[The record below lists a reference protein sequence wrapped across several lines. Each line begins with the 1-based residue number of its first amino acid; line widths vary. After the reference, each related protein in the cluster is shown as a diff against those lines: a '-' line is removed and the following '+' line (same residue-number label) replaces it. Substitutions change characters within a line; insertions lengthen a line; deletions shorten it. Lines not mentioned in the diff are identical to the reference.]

1 MTSVDQAGPVRDQ
14 SLFTAWGVGGR
25 EDFCCDNGALM

>member
-1 MTSVDQAGPVRDQ
+1 MTSVDRVGPVRDR
-14 SLFTAWGVGGR
+14 SVFIAWGNAGR